1 MPIQNPSFEDAG
13 TEPGLA
19 AHWTLETFVARE
31 RIAGFG
37 PPPHRGCEDFERW
50 FGWRNALD
58 ASAVLVAVF
67 EPLREALESF
77 EGGWDND
84 LFAWALPEGAI
95 AIGEFTGRPVD
106 DLEVGWSA
114 GPFLERWADA
124 ASTRGRFDGES
135 AEDFEESWRRNEG
148 FGWRWADVTGRAAVF
163 DGVSAETFEGVW
175 PEVRI

>member
-13 TEPGLA
+13 AEPGLA
-19 AHWTLETFVARE
+19 AHWTLETYVARE

-67 EPLREALESF
+67 E
-77 EGGWDND
+77 GGWDND

-95 AIGEFTGRPVD
+95 TTALFAGRPVE

-114 GPFLERWADA
+114 GRFFDRWAEV
-124 ASTRGRFDGES
+124 ASTGARFDGEL
-135 AEDFEESWRRNEG
+135 AEDFEESWRGNDR
-148 FGWRWADVTGRAAVF
+148 FAWRWADVRGRAAVF
-163 DGVSAETFEGVW
+163 DGAAVETFEGVW
-175 PEVRI
+175 PEVSI